1 MEKEEHDNYIGMH
14 NQNIFYVAFFVG
26 EGAERDLDKLIGLT
40 GKLQILST
48 IQVIKLRYKRRNY
61 EAW

>member
-1 MEKEEHDNYIGMH
+1 MR
-14 NQNIFYVAFFVG
+14 NQNIFYVAFLWG